1 MVGELDL
8 RHEKLAVTGAD
19 GQILVVY
26 HAEPDSRS
34 RPGAVPAAGSVEFS
48 RRLNDEGGEVRR
60 LVVLTAAVA
69 VAVRHWSRP
78 R

>member
-26 HAEPDSRS
+26 HAEPGSRS
-34 RPGAVPAAGSVEFS
+34 AQALSLLRA
-48 RRLNDEGGEVRR
+48 L
-60 LVVLTAAVA
+60 
-69 VAVRHWSRP
+69 
-78 R
+78 